1 MDATRLAERYIATW
15 NETDPERREAAI
27 AEVWTA
33 DGEYVDPL
41 AAVAGRDQ
49 ISGLIGS
56 VQEQVPGHVF
66 RLFDGD
72 VDAHHDVMRF
82 RWELVPAAGGDSVA
96 VGFDVAT
103 GNGDGRLCRVVGFL
117 DKAPAAAAA

>member
-1 MDATRLAERYIATW
+1 MDAMRLAERYIATW
-15 NETDPERREAAI
+15 NETDPERRDAAI

-41 AAVAGRDQ
+41 AAVAGRDE

-56 VQEQVPGHVF
+56 VQEQMPDLVF
-66 RLFDGD
+66 RLLDGE
-72 VDAHHDVMRF
+72 VDAHHDVLRF
-82 RWELVPAAGGDSVA
+82 RWELVPASGGDSAA

-103 GNGDGRLCRVVGFL
+103 TNGDGRLRRVVGFL
-117 DKAPAAAAA
+117 DKAPVAAA

>member
-1 MDATRLAERYIATW
+1 MRLAERYIATW
-15 NETDPERREAAI
+15 NETDPERRDAAI

-41 AAVAGRDQ
+41 AAVGGRDE

-56 VQEQVPGHVF
+56 VQEQMPDLVF
-66 RLFDGD
+66 RLLDGE
-72 VDAHHDVMRF
+72 VDAHHDVLRF
-82 RWELVPAAGGDSVA
+82 RWELVPASGGDSVA

-103 GNGDGRLCRVVGFL
+103 TNGDGRLRRVVGFL
-117 DKAPAAAAA
+117 DKAPVAAA